1 MTQSSRPRRNLHRN
15 LRPFWRLVVEV
26 ASILFLFYSNLLM
39 GEFTAS
45 NGRGKTLGWAIRDI
59 FTVTN
64 FSIALVLAVIG
75 YALFEFWRRKLM

>member
-1 MTQSSRPRRNLHRN
+1 
-15 LRPFWRLVVEV
+15 
-26 ASILFLFYSNLLM
+26 M